1 MWGPWMKASQMN
13 GEPRITRHLKKATN
27 MTDRSYKQTEKHAP
41 WRKKRLDME
50 KYLPEKRTSCHM
62 GKKKIFRKQKS
73 SKKFKKKKI
82 PEIKNSIE
90 GL

>member
-1 MWGPWMKASQMN
+1 MN

-62 GKKKIFRKQKS
+62 GKKKYSENKRVLRNL
-73 SKKFKKKKI
+73 KKKRYQKL
-82 PEIKNSIE
+82 KTQ
-90 GL
+90 